1 MLTEKIDD
9 MKNILLIALCSLL
22 FGMSA
27 AAQISKRLV
36 RANKIEAASA
46 LSVDDKLD
54 IPATCGAK
62 FTEYGNGDKEA
73 ADLTKTASH
82 YVPAFA
88 TDGTFLERAAKTGFV
103 SDTTSAAGDITVAVG
118 ATMPD
123 STYAVIITAH
133 GVQQSA
139 VVRSRAVGAFVV
151 RFYNSTTPIN
161 AGPVRLSWRV
171 EDY

>member
-46 LSVDDKLD
+46 LSV
-54 IPATCGAK
+54 
-62 FTEYGNGDKEA
+62 
-73 ADLTKTASH
+73 
-82 YVPAFA
+82 
-88 TDGTFLERAAKTGFV
+88 
-103 SDTTSAAGDITVAVG
+103 
-118 ATMPD
+118 
-123 STYAVIITAH
+123 
-133 GVQQSA
+133 
-139 VVRSRAVGAFVV
+139 
-151 RFYNSTTPIN
+151 PIN